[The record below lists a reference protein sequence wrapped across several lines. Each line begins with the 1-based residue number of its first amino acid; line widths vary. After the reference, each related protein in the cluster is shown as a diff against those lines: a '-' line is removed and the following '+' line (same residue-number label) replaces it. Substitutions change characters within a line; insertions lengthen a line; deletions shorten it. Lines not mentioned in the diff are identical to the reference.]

1 MLAIAV
7 VFNVVHQIVPAL
19 YPQAHV
25 GLYFSAMT
33 SRVVVT
39 GRLGTEL
46 SRVTF
51 VPEYLIAGV
60 RPSKL
65 FPPVVQ

>member
-1 MLAIAV
+1 MLTIAM

-33 SRVVVT
+33 SLVVVT
-39 GRLGTEL
+39 GRLGAEL
-46 SRVTF
+46 TRVT
-51 VPEYLIAGV
+51 LIAGV
-60 RPSKL
+60 RPSTL
-65 FPPVVQ
+65 FSPVVQ

>member
-1 MLAIAV
+1 MLTIAM

-33 SRVVVT
+33 SLVVVT
-39 GRLGTEL
+39 GRLGAEL
-46 SRVTF
+46 TRVTL
-51 VPEYLIAGV
+51 VPESLIAGV
-60 RPSKL
+60 RPSTL
-65 FPPVVQ
+65 FSPVVQ